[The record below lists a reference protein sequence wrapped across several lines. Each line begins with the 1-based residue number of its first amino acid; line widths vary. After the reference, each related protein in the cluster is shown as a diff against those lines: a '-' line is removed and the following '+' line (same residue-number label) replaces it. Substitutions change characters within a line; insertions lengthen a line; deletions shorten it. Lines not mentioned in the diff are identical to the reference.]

1 MKVIPLYCLLG
12 FLAALCG
19 GCAGHNQPAGSD
31 TAFSGKPAAGPT
43 GVTLTNHLSV
53 DLLRPANEPFTLGP
67 GDSIE
72 IEIIGQPATRALAI
86 VGPDGKIYYYLLPGM
101 DVWGLTLDQ
110 TRDHLERALVQ
121 YQYVNSPRVSVSL
134 QTIGS
139 KFIWLLGR
147 VNRPGIYP
155 LTAPTTLLEAFSRAG
170 GAAKSTSQVSAAD
183 LADLRHSFVMRQG
196 QLLPVDFYQLL
207 REGDTSQNIYLR
219 PDDFIF
225 VPSTLEQE
233 VYVLGAV
240 VNPRAITYTEQM
252 TLVSALAG
260 GNGSIRY
267 DFMAGN
273 DVGPMTKDAY
283 LTHVAILRGSLA
295 KPEILVVNASA
306 IIRGHAADVA
316 LQPGDI
322 IYVPNTP
329 YTTLKRYVD
338 LVVGT
343 FVSTIAVNEGIRA
356 GGGQVGVGV
365 SVPVAP

>member
-1 MKVIPLYCLLG
+1 
-12 FLAALCG
+12 
-19 GCAGHNQPAGSD
+19 
-31 TAFSGKPAAGPT
+31 
-43 GVTLTNHLSV
+43 
-53 DLLRPANEPFTLGP
+53 
-67 GDSIE
+67 
-72 IEIIGQPATRALAI
+72 
-86 VGPDGKIYYYLLPGM
+86 
-101 DVWGLTLDQ
+101 
-110 TRDHLERALVQ
+110 
-121 YQYVNSPRVSVSL
+121 VSVSL